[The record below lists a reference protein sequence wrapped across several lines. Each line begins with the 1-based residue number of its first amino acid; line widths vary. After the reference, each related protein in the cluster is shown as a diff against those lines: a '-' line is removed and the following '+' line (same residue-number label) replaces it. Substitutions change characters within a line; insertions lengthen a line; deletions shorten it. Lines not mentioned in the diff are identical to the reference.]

1 MPKLSSWPNRVTIA
15 RIGLV
20 FYLVVLVYDQNL
32 WARLL
37 AAFLAVLVIVGDW
50 LDGYLARRLHAS
62 SALGSVLDI
71 AGDRIAETVLWIVL
85 ADLKLV
91 PLWIPIAVI
100 SRAVL
105 TDSIRG
111 YLLKYGYTAFG
122 QTTMMQ
128 SAVGRFLTGSPI
140 MRTGYALL
148 KAFTFGW
155 LLMIS
160 GLDKLQNQLPFV
172 SDDFLGIGYKI
183 GYITAIISAV
193 VCIVRGIPPI
203 VEGTI
208 LIRDLEDKPGNT
220 VE

>member
-1 MPKLSSWPNRVTIA
+1 MSKLGSWPNRVTIA

-37 AAFLAVLVIVGDW
+37 AAFFAVLVIVGDW
-50 LDGYLARRLHAS
+50 LDGYLARKLHQS

-122 QTTMMQ
+122 KTTMMQ
-128 SAVGRFLTGSPI
+128 SAIGKCLTGSPV

-155 LLMIS
+155 LLLIS
-160 GLDKLQNQLPFV
+160 GLDKLQGELSFV
-172 SDDFLGIGYKI
+172 SYSFLGIGYRI
-183 GYITAIISAV
+183 GYITAIITAII
-193 VCIVRGIPPI
+193 CIVRGIPPI
-203 VEGTI
+203 IEGTI
-208 LIRDLEDKPGNT
+208 LIRDLEEKPS
-220 VE
+220 E

>member
-1 MPKLSSWPNRVTIA
+1 VPKLSSWPNRVTIA

-37 AAFLAVLVIVGDW
+37 AAFLSVLVIVGDW
-50 LDGYLARRLHAS
+50 LDGYLARRLHES

-85 ADLKLV
+85 ADLRLV

-128 SAVGRFLTGSPI
+128 SPIGRFLTGSPI

-160 GLDKLQNQLPFV
+160 GLDKMQNELPFV
-172 SDDFLGIGYKI
+172 SDDFLVIGYKI
-183 GYITAIISAV
+183 GYVTAIISAI

-208 LIRDLEDKPGNT
+208 LIRDLEEKPG
-220 VE
+220 E

>member
-1 MPKLSSWPNRVTIA
+1 VTIA

-50 LDGYLARRLHAS
+50 LDGYLARKLHQS

-160 GLDKLQNQLPFV
+160 GLDKLQNELPFV
-172 SDDFLGIGYKI
+172 SDDFLVIGYKI
-183 GYITAIISAV
+183 GYITAIISAI

-208 LIRDLEDKPGNT
+208 LIRDLEDKPGN
-220 VE
+220 

>member
-1 MPKLSSWPNRVTIA
+1 MSRIGSWANRVTVA

-37 AAFLAVLVIVGDW
+37 AAFLAVVVIVGDW
-50 LDGYLARRLHAS
+50 LDGFLARKLHES

-71 AGDRIAETVLWIVL
+71 AGDRIVETVLWIVL
-85 ADLKLV
+85 ADLELV

-122 QTTMMQ
+122 KTTMMQ
-128 SAVGRFLTGSPI
+128 SALGKFLTGSPI

-155 LLMIS
+155 LLLIS
-160 GLDKLQNQLPFV
+160 GLDKLQHELTFV
-172 SDDFLGIGYKI
+172 TDRFLSIGYTI
-183 GYITAIISAV
+183 GYVTAIVTAV
-193 VCIVRGIPPI
+193 VCIARGIPPI
-203 VEGTI
+203 IEGTI
-208 LIRDLEDKPGNT
+208 LIRDLEDKPAD
-220 VE
+220 

>member
-1 MPKLSSWPNRVTIA
+1 MSKLSSWPNRVTIA

-50 LDGYLARRLHAS
+50 LDGYLARKLHQS

-85 ADLKLV
+85 ADLNLV

-160 GLDKLQNQLPFV
+160 GLDKLQSELPFV
-172 SDDFLGIGYKI
+172 TDNFLVIGYEI
-183 GYITAIISAV
+183 GYVTAIVAAI

-208 LIRDLEDKPGNT
+208 LIRDLEEKPGN
-220 VE
+220 

>member
-1 MPKLSSWPNRVTIA
+1 MSMLSSWPNRVTIA

-50 LDGYLARRLHAS
+50 LDGYLARKLHQS

-85 ADLKLV
+85 ADLNLV

-128 SAVGRFLTGSPI
+128 SAVGKFLTGSPI
-140 MRTGYALL
+140 MRTGYALV

-160 GLDKLQNQLPFV
+160 GLDKLQNELTFV
-172 SDDFLGIGYKI
+172 SDNFLGIGYKI
-183 GYITAIISAV
+183 GYITAIIAAI
-193 VCIVRGIPPI
+193 VCIARGIPPI

-208 LIRDLEDKPGNT
+208 LIRNLEDKPGN
-220 VE
+220 

>member
-1 MPKLSSWPNRVTIA
+1 VSKLGSWPNRVTIA

-32 WARLL
+32 WARLI
-37 AAFLAVLVIVGDW
+37 AALFAVLVIVGDW
-50 LDGYLARRLHAS
+50 LDGYLARKLHQS

-85 ADLKLV
+85 ADLRLV

-128 SAVGRFLTGSPI
+128 SPLGRFLTGSPI

-160 GLDKLQNQLPFV
+160 GLDKLQNELPFV
-172 SDDFLGIGYKI
+172 SDDFLVIGYKI
-183 GYITAIISAV
+183 GYITAIVSAI

-208 LIRDLEDKPGNT
+208 LIRDIEDKPG
-220 VE
+220 E

>member
-1 MPKLSSWPNRVTIA
+1 VTKLSSWPNRVTIA

-37 AAFLAVLVIVGDW
+37 AAVLSVLVIVGDW
-50 LDGYLARRLHAS
+50 LDGYLARKLHQS

-85 ADLKLV
+85 ADLRLV

-128 SAVGRFLTGSPI
+128 SAIGRFLTGSPI
-140 MRTGYALL
+140 MRTGYALV

-160 GLDKLQNQLPFV
+160 GLDKLQSEFPFV
-172 SDDFLGIGYKI
+172 SDNFLGIGYKI
-183 GYITAIISAV
+183 GYITAIIAAV
-193 VCIVRGIPPI
+193 VCLVRGIPPI
-203 VEGTI
+203 IEGTI
-208 LIRDLEDKPGNT
+208 LIRDLEEKPGG
-220 VE
+220 

>member
-1 MPKLSSWPNRVTIA
+1 MPRISSWANRVTVA

-20 FYLVVLVYDQNL
+20 FYLVVLVYHQNL
-32 WARLL
+32 WARVL
-37 AAFLAVLVIVGDW
+37 AAFLAVLVIIGDW
-50 LDGYLARRLHAS
+50 LDGFLARKLHES

-71 AGDRIAETVLWIVL
+71 AGDRIVESVLWIVL

-122 QTTMMQ
+122 KSTMMQ
-128 SAVGRFLTGSPI
+128 SSLGKFLTGSPV

-155 LLMIS
+155 LLLIS
-160 GLDKLQNQLPFV
+160 GLDKLQHELHFV
-172 SDDFLGIGYKI
+172 TSDFLAAGYKI
-183 GYITAIISAV
+183 GYITAIAAAI
-193 VCIVRGIPPI
+193 VCIVRGVPPI
-203 VEGTI
+203 LEGAI
-208 LIRDLEDKPGNT
+208 LIRDIEDKPAQ
-220 VE
+220 